1 MPNTGQFSLF
11 TFAFLLP
18 LNIFTSPFK
27 AQTWSSGTQISPISK
42 VFPLPVPVMLISYE
56 PIIFKVGTG
65 CIPVEMINELM
76 DCEVFPNEVLKPK
89 PKFNTLLK

>member
-1 MPNTGQFSLF
+1 
-11 TFAFLLP
+11 
-18 LNIFTSPFK
+18 
-27 AQTWSSGTQISPISK
+27 